1 MEQFDSRIDV
11 YINKS
16 APFAQPILEYIREV
30 VHEASPLLQ
39 ETMKWSMPFF
49 DYKGT
54 VCMMAAFKQHCAF
67 GFWKAS
73 RLNDPHHLLHS
84 GEEAAAGSFGRICSI
99 ADLPP
104 KEAMIDFIMQA
115 IELNEKG
122 IKTVKVKPPVDK
134 AALVVPDYFVEA
146 LSENGEAG
154 VTFSSFSYSQKKD
167 YVEWLTEAKS
177 EATRQKRLET
187 ALEWISEGKTRN
199 WKYER

>member
-1 MEQFDSRIDV
+1 MKLYDSRIDV

-30 VHEASPLLQ
+30 VHEASPLIT
-39 ETMKWSMPFF
+39 ETVKWSMPFF

-73 RLNDPHHLLHS
+73 RLDDPRHLLNP
-84 GEEAAAGSFGRICSI
+84 GEESSAGSFGRISSI

-104 KEAMIDFIMQA
+104 KQALIDFVLQA

-122 IKTVKVKPPVDK
+122 IKTKAAKPPAQK
-134 AALVVPDYFVEA
+134 AVLVIPDYFTEA
-146 LSENGEAG
+146 LSENAG
-154 VTFSSFSYSQKKD
+154 AKATFGAFSYSQKKD

-187 ALEWISEGKTRN
+187 AIEWIGEGKSRH
-199 WKYER
+199 WKYQR

>member
-1 MEQFDSRIDV
+1 MELYDSRIDV

-30 VHEASPLLQ
+30 VHQASPLVN

-54 VCMMAAFKQHCAF
+54 VCMMAAFKQHCGF

-73 RLNDPHHLLHS
+73 RLSDPHHLLNP
-84 GEEAAAGSFGRICSI
+84 GEESSAGSFGRISSI

-104 KEAMIDFIMQA
+104 KEALINFVLQA

-122 IKTVKVKPPVDK
+122 IKTVKTKPPVNK
-134 AALVVPDYFVEA
+134 AALVVPDYFIES
-146 LSENGEAG
+146 LSENEAAKAM
-154 VTFSSFSYSQKKD
+154 FSSFSYSQKKD

-177 EATRQKRLET
+177 EVTRQKRLET
-187 ALEWISEGKTRN
+187 ALEWISEGKTRQ
-199 WKYER
+199 WKYQR

>member
-1 MEQFDSRIDV
+1 MELYDSRIDV

-30 VHEASPLLQ
+30 VHEASPLIN
-39 ETMKWSMPFF
+39 ETIKWSMPFF
-49 DYKGT
+49 DHKGT

-67 GFWKAS
+67 GFWKAT
-73 RLNDPHHLLHS
+73 RLNDPNHLLHS
-84 GEEAAAGSFGRICSI
+84 GEESAAGSFGRICSI

-104 KEAMIDFIMQA
+104 KEAMIDFILQA

-122 IKTVKVKPPVDK
+122 IKTVKIKPPVDK
-134 AALVVPDYFVEA
+134 AALVVPDYFAEA
-146 LSENGEAG
+146 LSENDEASA
-154 VTFSSFSYSQKKD
+154 TFNSFSYSQKKD

>member
-1 MEQFDSRIDV
+1 MEQYDSRIDV

-30 VHEASPLLQ
+30 VHEASPLIN
-39 ETMKWSMPFF
+39 ETIKWSMPFY

-73 RLNDPHHLLHS
+73 RLNDPHHLLNP
-84 GEEAAAGSFGRICSI
+84 GEEASAGSFGRVSSI
-99 ADLPP
+99 TDLPA
-104 KEAMIDFIMQA
+104 KQALIDFVLQA

-122 IKTVKVKPPVDK
+122 IKTVKIKPPNK
-134 AALVVPDYFVEA
+134 AALVVPDYFINSLSKNEA
-146 LSENGEAG
+146 AKA
-154 VTFSSFSYSQKKD
+154 TFESFSYSQKKD

-187 ALEWISEGKTRN
+187 AVEWIGEGKTRN
-199 WKYER
+199 WKYQR

>member
-30 VHEASPLLQ
+30 VHEASPLIQ

-84 GEEAAAGSFGRICSI
+84 GEESAAGSFGRICSI

-146 LSENGEAG
+146 LSENDEAG
-154 VTFSSFSYSQKKD
+154 ANFNAFSYSQKKD

-177 EATRQKRLET
+177 EATRQKRMET
-187 ALEWISEGKTRN
+187 AIEWISEGKTRN
-199 WKYER
+199 WKYQR